1 VTPTLAVNERL
12 LSLDFFRGF
21 TIAAMILVNN
31 PGSWSHVYPP
41 LLHAEWHG
49 CTLTDL
55 IFPYFLFIVGVS
67 ITLAFSSKKAN
78 KVPAKDLYSKILR
91 RSFLLFALGLFL
103 SGFPSYDLASIRI
116 PGVLQRIA
124 VCYFFATVI
133 FLHSDV
139 KAQAIW
145 AIGLMLIYWAVMQ
158 WYPVPGVAA
167 GSYVKGANFS
177 AWLDNALLSG
187 HMWSQTKTWD
197 PEGVF
202 STLPA
207 ISTTLMGVLTGQLL
221 RLKKSP
227 ANKVSLMFLFGG
239 IAIVVGWLWSFYLP
253 LNKSLWTSSYALF
266 TGGLA
271 MVTLATC
278 IYIVDIKGWQ
288 KGSLP
293 FRIYGMNAITV
304 YVLSGVVA
312 RLLYLIKWQ
321 SGEQLVSLKSWLMD
335 SLFLP
340 FFSPINASLAFGLCF
355 VFASYLIALYLYKK
369 QIFIKV

>member
-167 GSYVKGANFS
+167 GSYAKGANFS

-239 IAIVVGWLWSFYLP
+239 IAIVVGWLWGFYLP

>member
-1 VTPTLAVNERL
+1 VAPTLPVNERL

-67 ITLAFSSKKAN
+67 ITLAFASKKAN
-78 KVPAKDLYSKILR
+78 KTPAKDLYSRILR

-139 KAQAIW
+139 KTQAIW

-158 WYPVPGVAA
+158 WYPLAGVAA
-167 GSYVKGANFS
+167 GSYAKGANFS
-177 AWLDNALLSG
+177 AWLDNTLLSG

-227 ANKVSLMFLFGG
+227 VNKVGLMFLLGG
-239 IAIVVGWLWSFYLP
+239 IAIVAGWLWSFYLP

-278 IYIVDIKGWQ
+278 IYIVDIKAWQ
-288 KGSLP
+288 KGTLP

-304 YVLSGVVA
+304 YVLSGVAA

-321 SGEQLVSLKSWLMD
+321 SGEQVISLKTWLMD

-340 FFSPINASLAFGLCF
+340 LFSPINASLAFGFCF
-355 VFASYLIALYLYKK
+355 VFMSYLFALYLYKK

>member
-1 VTPTLAVNERL
+1 VAPTLPVNERL

-67 ITLAFSSKKAN
+67 ITLAFASKKAN
-78 KVPAKDLYSKILR
+78 KTPAKDLYSRILR

-139 KAQAIW
+139 KTQAIW

-158 WYPVPGVAA
+158 WYPLAGVAA
-167 GSYVKGANFS
+167 GSYAKGANFS
-177 AWLDNALLSG
+177 AWLDNTLLSG

-227 ANKVSLMFLFGG
+227 VNKVGLMFLLGG
-239 IAIVVGWLWSFYLP
+239 IAIVAGWLWSFYLP

-278 IYIVDIKGWQ
+278 IYIVDIKAWQ
-288 KGSLP
+288 KGTLP

-304 YVLSGVVA
+304 YVLSGVTA

-321 SGEQLVSLKSWLMD
+321 SGEQVISLKTWLMD

-340 FFSPINASLAFGLCF
+340 LFSPINASLAFGLCF
-355 VFASYLIALYLYKK
+355 VFMSYLFALYLYKK